1 MRLCRA
7 AGWSGALGCPDG
19 LISARPHGYN
29 AGRPDDRRDASPTA
43 QADGRASSRRRRTDR
58 RTTTTGAGV
67 IRGGI
72 ESRVDTS
79 ALRVALVEDD
89 TELRDAILAP
99 ALTESGFDVAV
110 FGNAAG
116 LYRSLLHRSFDV
128 VVLDVGLPDE
138 DGFDVARYLRSLSS
152 IGIVMLTGRATS
164 PDRVRGLRH
173 GADAY
178 LTKPLDL
185 DVLKATLHSLSRRLV
200 VEDTHRVAAGTWR
213 LGDGDWNL
221 LAPDD
226 VCIDLTASE
235 RSILRT
241 LFDAKGQPVP
251 REALIGCLTADVYD
265 FDPHRLEMLV
275 HRLRRKVSVGSRH
288 PLPLRAVRGK
298 GYVLAVAQ
306 AGKPA
311 PLRA

>member
-1 MRLCRA
+1 M
-7 AGWSGALGCPDG
+7 
-19 LISARPHGYN
+19 
-29 AGRPDDRRDASPTA
+29 
-43 QADGRASSRRRRTDR
+43 
-58 RTTTTGAGV
+58 

-72 ESRVDTS
+72 EARADTK

-89 TELRDAILAP
+89 AELRDAILAP
-99 ALTESGFDVAV
+99 ALAESGFDVAA
-110 FGNAAG
+110 FGSAAG

-152 IGIVMLTGRATS
+152 IGIVMLTGRAAS

-178 LTKPLDL
+178 LTKPIDL
-185 DVLKATLHSLSRRLV
+185 DVLMATLHSLSRRLV
-200 VEDTHRVAAGTWR
+200 SEKADKAERTVEGAWR

-221 LAPDD
+221 LTPDD
-226 VCIDLTASE
+226 ACIDLTASE

-241 LFDAKGQPVP
+241 LFDARGQPVT
-251 REALIGCLTADVYD
+251 REALIAGLTGDVYD

-275 HRLRRKVSVGSRH
+275 HRLRRKVAGGCRH

-298 GYVLAVAQ
+298 GYVLAVTRGVSSA
-306 AGKPA
+306 PA
-311 PLRA
+311 RA